1 MKKHNFIKFKFRSIF
16 LFLVLAGIFANAQ
29 AIPRLEKRGQ
39 AVQLIVND
47 QPWLVLGG
55 ELHNSSASNLDYLE
69 PIFPK
74 LKAMNLNTVLAVVS
88 WDQFEPV
95 EGQYD
100 YTLMDGMIKQARE
113 NDLKLVLLWFGS
125 WKNGQSHYIP
135 DWVKADYKR
144 FPRVKTASGK
154 ALEILT
160 PLSENTLQAD
170 LKAFTAFM
178 KHLKEIDS
186 QENTVIMIQVQ
197 NEVGIIGE
205 TRDYSPEAEKSFTA
219 PVPSKLMNY
228 LSKNKNNLA
237 PELTK
242 TWSATGYKTKGSWSD
257 VFGGGPAAEEL
268 FMAWN
273 YASFIDKLAE
283 MGKKEY
289 TLPMFVNA
297 WIVQP
302 QDKRPGDYPSGGP
315 QAHVHD
321 IWRAA
326 ADHIDILAPDIYLPE
341 FTDICAQYMRSGTPL
356 FVPESFSGYA
366 GAANAFYAVGAGKAI
381 GYSPFGIDGR
391 MNNSTDN
398 PFAQAYNI
406 LAQLSPS
413 ILKAQSSGNISSV
426 ILNSDN
432 PKQSITLGDY
442 KVTIALASNWR
453 SGEAVENGYGLL
465 IASGKDEFIAA
476 GSNVHIT
483 FLPASQG
490 PAVAG
495 LASVEE
501 GVFENG
507 KWIAGRRLNGDA
519 IMVDY
524 DLGARTAENRT
535 GTGLK
540 FQAVPSI
547 QKVKLYR
554 FE

>member
-1 MKKHNFIKFKFRSIF
+1 MKKYNFIKFKFQTIF

-29 AIPRLEKRGQ
+29 TIPRLEKRGQ

-55 ELHNSSASNLDYLE
+55 ELHNSSASNLDYHA
-69 PIFPK
+69 PIFPQ

-144 FPRVKTASGK
+144 FPHVKTASGK

-160 PLSENTLQAD
+160 PVSENTLQAD

-178 KHLKEIDS
+178 KHIKEIDS
-186 QENTVIMIQVQ
+186 QENTVIMVQVQ

-219 PVPSKLMNY
+219 PVPTKLMNY

-237 PELTK
+237 PELIK
-242 TWSATGYKTKGSWSD
+242 TWSTTGYKTKGSWSD
-257 VFGGGPAAEEL
+257 VFGGGPAVEEL

-289 TLPMFVNA
+289 PLPMFVNA

-321 IWRAA
+321 VWKAA
-326 ADHIDILAPDIYLPE
+326 AEHIDILAPDIYLPE

-356 FVPESFSGYA
+356 FIPESFSGYA
-366 GAANAFYAVGAGKAI
+366 GAANAFYAVGACSAI

-391 MNNSTDN
+391 MNNTSDN
-398 PFAQAYNI
+398 PFAQAYKV
-406 LAQLSPS
+406 LTQLQPS
-413 ILKAQSSGNISSV
+413 ILRAQSSGNISSV
-426 ILNSDN
+426 ILNSAN
-432 PKQSITLGDY
+432 PKQSITLGGY
-442 KVTIALASNWR
+442 MVTIALASNWR
-453 SGEAVENGYGLL
+453 SGEAVESGYGLI
-465 IASGKDEFIAA
+465 IASGKDEFFAA

-495 LASVEE
+495 LDCVEE

-524 DLGARTAENRT
+524 DLGARAAENRT